1 MSGPFTAYRAPVRA
15 EWVDY
20 NGHLNDS
27 AYAVVC
33 AQANELLL
41 DALGVGAA
49 YRAAT
54 GCSTYTVEAHLRFLA
69 EVGAGAELHAES
81 VLVAADGK
89 RLRVHTTLL
98 DAADTPVL
106 TGEYLYLHVDGAA
119 GRVVPFPPDRAAAVA
134 AMLAEHAA
142 VPRPAHLGSGITTP
156 ALGFAAG

>member
-1 MSGPFTAYRAPVRA
+1 VTGPFAAYRAKVRP
-15 EWVDY
+15 EWIDY

-49 YRAAT
+49 YREAT

-69 EVGAGAELHAES
+69 EVRADGELRAES
-81 VLVAADGK
+81 VLVAADDK

-98 DAADTPVL
+98 DARDVPVL

-119 GRVVPFPPDRAAAVA
+119 GRVVPFPADRAQAVA
-134 AMLAEHAA
+134 TMLAEHAA
-142 VPRPAHLGSGITTP
+142 LPRPAHLGAGISKPTV
-156 ALGFAAG
+156 G